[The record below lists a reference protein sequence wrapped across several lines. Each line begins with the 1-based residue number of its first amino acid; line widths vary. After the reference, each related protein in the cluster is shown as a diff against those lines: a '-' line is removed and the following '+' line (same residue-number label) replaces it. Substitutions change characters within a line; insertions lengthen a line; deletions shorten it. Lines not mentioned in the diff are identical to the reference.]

1 MAASQFRTEY
11 YNEYRTYLSR
21 LGGDNSGARNLL
33 KRNLLRAIR
42 EELTPRQWQMIR
54 LYYIDELNMA
64 AIAEMLG
71 VNISTVSRTIA
82 RGKRKLQ
89 RCLRY
94 GAKELLR
101 SLDEP
106 EELSFSGRPQS

>member
-64 AIAEMLG
+64 AIAENAQVFDFALSAADMETLDRLDG
-71 VNISTVSRTIA
+71 VGYS
-82 RGKRKLQ
+82 GFHP
-89 RCLRY
+89 
-94 GAKELLR
+94 
-101 SLDEP
+101 DEVP
-106 EELSFSGRPQS
+106 F